1 MSQNFFEL
9 IRALER
15 YYGEGD
21 PRVLKILT
29 HSATVPEFYRIIK
42 NVPGVTT
49 IYNQNGTIRGWEYHN
64 PDLEI
69 ETANSQISEAN
80 SNVNSSTKVS
90 VRTPI
95 NTSTSTDQ
103 QTGWEVVDL
112 EQGAKAGSAAGA
124 TIGGLVKLKKYI
136 PAAVLLAT
144 TATKVGLQLNPEYW
158 TTHTTDPI
166 LTNLKD
172 IDPETY
178 EEITVTN
185 KEIAEKYP
193 GKDLFDGMLRTFTDP
208 QTGESKGEVYVEQM
222 AMAYMIESMMQAGA
236 FDYEEYSEEDE
247 PVPDISSIDLTDYYN
262 FPVRTSYSILMQGS
276 GDDTYYEGTTGD
288 TKIFIYER
296 NDPNDDHYYIKYL
309 SKTLPIKI
317 YYDYYEDG
325 EHYSGYRDLSQ
336 TGSFTYDNKTG
347 YYNQSHQYS
356 LTKSKLI
363 GGTYHINTT
372 KSASEYDNSIRELM
386 YWNLLYGAHN
396 VATGGVDGIG
406 SQPGATVPSFTS
418 GMSLSDIINLLDQ
431 TFPDM
436 ANKKIVQQVVQPDG
450 TVKEYTY
457 VPTPM
462 PNPNPNPTA
471 GTDPWDKPVTGDST
485 QDATEI
491 VADPDEDPDPDADPS
506 TSPNPI
512 IKYIVDD
519 VTEPPEPNKEDTGSG
534 STPPIVLPTGS
545 AKALFRIWNPTQTEI
560 DNLGAW
566 LWSSQFIDQL
576 LKMFSNPMEAII
588 SLHKV
593 FVSPTI
599 GGRDDI
605 TIGYLNSGVNS
616 NYVSGQYVTV
626 NCGSVSLSEFYQN
639 VFDYPPFTEVS
650 LYLPFVGIVKLD
662 TSDVMRGSVNVVYHV
677 DVVTGACLAEVNV
690 IRDSSGG
697 IIYTY
702 TGNCAVQYPL
712 SSGSY
717 MGVVTSAVGL
727 AAGAVATYATGGAA
741 LPFLLRHGVG
751 AVSSARTNVQ
761 RSGNFSANAGA
772 MGCKK
777 PYFIISRPQSN
788 LANNFNMF
796 VGKPANFTTKIG
808 ACTGFVS
815 CTEVH
820 IENCNGTDAELAEL
834 ENLLKTG
841 III

>member
-1 MSQNFFEL
+1 MSGNFYEL
-9 IRALER
+9 IQAIEQ
-15 YYGEGD
+15 YYGKGD
-21 PRVLKILT
+21 PRTISVISGQT
-29 HSATVPEFYRIIK
+29 TVPEFYRIIK
-42 NVPGVTT
+42 DVPGVTI
-49 IYNQNGTIRGWEYHN
+49 IYNQNGSVRGWEYQN
-64 PDLEI
+64 PKLEV
-69 ETANSQISEAN
+69 ETPNSQITEVN
-80 SNVNSSTKVS
+80 SNVSSSTSVS
-90 VRTPI
+90 VKTPI
-95 NTSTSTDQ
+95 NTSTSTDP

-112 EQGAKAGSAAGA
+112 AQGAKAGSAAGA

-178 EEITVTN
+178 KEITVTN

-193 GKDLFDGMLRTFTDP
+193 GQDLFDGMLRTFTDP
-208 QTGESKGEVYVEQM
+208 QTGEAKGEVYVEQM
-222 AMAYMIESMMQAGA
+222 AMAYMIESMMQAGV
-236 FDYEEYSEEDE
+236 FDTEEYEEAEE
-247 PVPDISSIDLTDYYN
+247 PVPDISTYDLTKYYK
-262 FPVRTSYSILMQGS
+262 FPIRTSASVEWINGNYKVNTVGLGNARLVLMQNPSNPTLTNKYCISDTATLEVHNIWTNTETGETSTETETVRARGNVTYNGKTVYYGVPVGTSLSPERLVGGS
-276 GDDTYYEGTTGD
+276 
-288 TKIFIYER
+288 
-296 NDPNDDHYYIKYL
+296 YYINEIL
-309 SKTLPIKI
+309 
-317 YYDYYEDG
+317 
-325 EHYSGYRDLSQ
+325 
-336 TGSFTYDNKTG
+336 
-347 YYNQSHQYS
+347 QSIPQNV
-356 LTKSKLI
+356 LL
-363 GGTYHINTT
+363 
-372 KSASEYDNSIRELM
+372 LFF
-386 YWNLLYGAHN
+386 WNLLYGSH
-396 VATGGVDGIG
+396 VVKGGGVEGIG
-406 SQPGATVPSFTS
+406 TQPGATVPTFTP

-462 PNPNPNPTA
+462 PNPNPNPTT
-471 GTDPWDKPVTGDST
+471 GTDPWEKPVTGDST

-491 VADPDEDPDPDADPS
+491 IADPDEDPEPDASPS
-506 TSPNPI
+506 TSPSPI
-512 IKYIVDD
+512 VRYVVDD

-545 AKALFRIWNPTQTEI
+545 AKALFRIWNPTQSEI
-560 DNLGAW
+560 DNLGGW

-593 FVSPTI
+593 FVTPTV

-616 NYVSGQYVTV
+616 NFVSGQYVTV
-626 NCGSVSLSEFYQN
+626 DCGSVSLSEFYQN
-639 VFDYPPFTEVS
+639 VFDYPPFTEIN

-662 TSDVMRGSVNVVYHV
+662 TSDVMRGSINVVYHV

-690 IRDSSGG
+690 VRDSSGG

-741 LPFLLRHGVG
+741 IPYLLRHGTS
-751 AVSSARTNVQ
+751 ALSSAKTNVQ
-761 RSGNFSANAGA
+761 RSGSFSANAGA

-777 PYFIISRPQSN
+777 PYLIISRPQSN

-808 ACTGFVS
+808 SCTGFIS

-820 IENCNGTDAELAEL
+820 IENCNGTDAELTEL

>member
-1 MSQNFFEL
+1 MSGNFYEL
-9 IRALER
+9 IQAIEQ
-15 YYGEGD
+15 YYGKGD
-21 PRVLKILT
+21 PRTISVISGQT
-29 HSATVPEFYRIIK
+29 TVPEFYRIIK
-42 NVPGVTT
+42 DVPGVT
-49 IYNQNGTIRGWEYHN
+49 ILYNQNGSVRGWEYQN
-64 PDLEI
+64 PALEV
-69 ETANSQISEAN
+69 ETPNSQITEVN
-80 SNVNSSTKVS
+80 SNVSSSTKVS
-90 VRTPI
+90 ISTPI
-95 NTSTSTDQ
+95 NTSTSTDS

-112 EQGAKAGSAAGA
+112 AQGAKAGTAAGA
-124 TIGGLVKLKKYI
+124 TVGGLVKLKKYI

-166 LTNLKD
+166 LTNLED

-178 EEITVTN
+178 EEIIVTN

-193 GKDLFDGMLRTFTDP
+193 GKDLFDGMLRTFTDS
-208 QTGESKGEVYVEQM
+208 QTGESKGELYVEQM

-236 FDYEEYSEEDE
+236 FDYEEYNEEDE
-247 PVPDISSIDLTDYYN
+247 PVSDIGQYDLTEYFN
-262 FPVRTSYSILMQGS
+262 FPIRTSASVEFINGNYRIKSVGL
-276 GDDTYYEGTTGD
+276 GD
-288 TKIFIYER
+288 TRLVLTQYDVDHPTLTRKHCIGGSLPLQVHNIWTNIDTGETHSEIETVS
-296 NDPNDDHYYIKYL
+296 PNSRTATYDGKTAYYGNPLKTLLYPDELVGGSYYINEILQNIPWGVYVL
-309 SKTLPIKI
+309 
-317 YYDYYEDG
+317 
-325 EHYSGYRDLSQ
+325 
-336 TGSFTYDNKTG
+336 F
-347 YYNQSHQYS
+347 
-356 LTKSKLI
+356 
-363 GGTYHINTT
+363 
-372 KSASEYDNSIRELM
+372 A
-386 YWNLLYGAHN
+386 WNLLYGSH
-396 VATGGVDGIG
+396 VVKTSGVDGIG
-406 SQPGATVPSFTS
+406 VQDGATVPSFTS

-431 TFPDM
+431 SFPDM

-462 PNPNPNPTA
+462 PNPNPNPTT
-471 GTDPWDKPVTGDST
+471 GTDPWEKPVTGDST
-485 QDATEI
+485 QDETEI
-491 VADPDEDPDPDADPS
+491 VADPDEDPDSDTDPS

-512 IKYIVDD
+512 VRYIVDD

-545 AKALFRIWNPTQTEI
+545 AKALFRIWNPTQSEI
-560 DNLGAW
+560 DSLGAW

-593 FVSPTI
+593 FVTPTI
-599 GGRDDI
+599 GGQDDI

-626 NCGSVSLSEFYQN
+626 DCGSVSLSEFYQN
-639 VFDYPPFTEVS
+639 VFDYPPFTEIS

-662 TSDVMRGSVNVVYHV
+662 TSDVMRGSIKVVYHV
-677 DVVTGACLAEVNV
+677 DIVTGACLAEVNV
-690 IRDSSGG
+690 IRDGSGG

-741 LPFLLRHGVG
+741 IPYLLRHGVG
-751 AVSSARTNVQ
+751 AVSSARTNIQ

-777 PYFIISRPQSN
+777 PYLIISRPQSN

-808 ACTGFVS
+808 SCTGFVS

>member
-1 MSQNFFEL
+1 MAQNFFEL
-9 IRALER
+9 IQALER

-21 PRVLKILT
+21 PRVLRVLNHQVT
-29 HSATVPEFYRIIK
+29 TSEFYRIIK
-42 NVPGVTT
+42 NVPGVTI
-49 IYNQNGTIRGWEYHN
+49 IYNQNGSVRGWEYQN
-64 PDLEI
+64 PFLEV
-69 ETANSQISEAN
+69 ETPNSQISEVN
-80 SNVNSSTKVS
+80 SNVSSTTAVS
-90 VRTPI
+90 VKTPI
-95 NTSTSTDQ
+95 NTSTSTDS

-112 EQGAKAGSAAGA
+112 TQGAKAGSAAGA

-144 TATKVGLQLNPEYW
+144 TATKIGLQLNPEYW

-185 KEIAEKYP
+185 KEIAETYP
-193 GKDLFDGMLRTFTDP
+193 GQDLFDGMLRTFTDS
-208 QTGESKGEVYVEQM
+208 QTGESKGEMYVEQM
-222 AMAYMIESMMQAGA
+222 AMAYMVESMMQAGA
-236 FDYEEYSEEDE
+236 FDVDNVLQTDDTSDFYFPNLTQ
-247 PVPDISSIDLTDYYN
+247 PVPFYNSTVDLHVLLWGTTPYTYKYESDADFAIIIKRLNVNGYAVVQFSDTPFTYTLYEIRDSDGRTIVINTGSSGTIDVHGITYYYHVNTRNISDDEMSTAGFDKYN
-262 FPVRTSYSILMQGS
+262 SGISPS
-276 GDDTYYEGTTGD
+276 GDINLAYKDIIQMYYGGD
-288 TKIFIYER
+288 
-296 NDPNDDHYYIKYL
+296 IKH
-309 SKTLPIKI
+309 
-317 YYDYYEDG
+317 E
-325 EHYSGYRDLSQ
+325 
-336 TGSFTYDNKTG
+336 
-347 YYNQSHQYS
+347 
-356 LTKSKLI
+356 
-363 GGTYHINTT
+363 
-372 KSASEYDNSIRELM
+372 
-386 YWNLLYGAHN
+386 
-396 VATGGVDGIG
+396 GGVEGIG
-406 SQPGATVPSFTS
+406 VQDGATVPTFTP

-462 PNPNPNPTA
+462 PNPNPNPTT

-485 QDATEI
+485 QNDTEI
-491 VADPDEDPDPDADPS
+491 DADPDEDPDVN
-506 TSPNPI
+506 PNPI

-519 VTEPPEPNKEDTGSG
+519 VTEPPEPNDENTGSG

-599 GGRDDI
+599 GGQDDI

-626 NCGSVSLSEFYQN
+626 DCGSVSLSEFYQN

-741 LPFLLRHGVG
+741 LPFLLRHGAG

-808 ACTGFVS
+808 ACTGFIS